1 MSEPVTE
8 IRTPIKLEY
17 EYVAGTVQ
25 SRFLRAVAERQLTGH
40 RCGNC
45 EAVYVPPRG
54 LCPTCGIAT
63 SEVVNLSDKG
73 TVTTFC
79 VVNLPFYG
87 QSLEIPYVCAS
98 VLLDGADV
106 PIFHL
111 IQEMPADEVRIGLRV
126 EAAWVDDAEMKP
138 NLASI
143 RHFRPSGEPD
153 VKLDS
158 KKVTASA

>member
-1 MSEPVTE
+1 MSDPVTS
-8 IRTPIKLEY
+8 IRTPIRLEY
-17 EYVAGTVQ
+17 EYVAGQVQ
-25 SRFLRAVAERQLTGH
+25 SEFLRAVARGRLTGH
-40 RCGNC
+40 RCGRC
-45 EAVYVPPRG
+45 ENVYVPPRG

-63 SEVVNLSDKG
+63 SEVVELSDKG
-73 TVTTFC
+73 TVTRFC
-79 VVNLPFYG
+79 IVNLPFYG

-111 IQEMPADEVRIGLRV
+111 IQEIPPDEVTIGMRV

-143 RHFRPSGEPD
+143 KHFRPIGEG
-153 VKLDS
+153 
-158 KKVTASA
+158 ASA

>member
-1 MSEPVTE
+1 MSDPVTE
-8 IRTPIKLEY
+8 IRTPIRLEY
-17 EYVAGTVQ
+17 EYVAGAVQ
-25 SRFLRAVAERQLTGH
+25 SEFLRAVARGRLTGH
-40 RCGNC
+40 RCGQC
-45 EAVYVPPRG
+45 ENVYVPPRG

-63 SEVVNLSDKG
+63 SEVVELSDKG
-73 TVTTFC
+73 TVTRFC

-111 IQEMPADEVRIGLRV
+111 IQEIPADEVKIGMRV

-143 RHFRPSGEPD
+143 KHFRPIGED
-153 VKLDS
+153 
-158 KKVTASA
+158 ASA

>member
-17 EYVAGTVQ
+17 TYTAGDVQ
-25 SRFLRAVAERQLTGH
+25 SQFLRSVAKGQLTGH
-40 RCGNC
+40 RCGQC
-45 EAVYVPPRG
+45 EKVYVPPRG
-54 LCPTCGIAT
+54 LCPTDGVAT
-63 SEVVNLSDKG
+63 SEVVELSDKG

-98 VLLDGADV
+98 ILLDGADV

-111 IQEMPADEVRIGLRV
+111 IQEIPPNEVKIGMRV

-143 RHFRPSGEPD
+143 KHFRPISEG
-153 VKLDS
+153 
-158 KKVTASA
+158 ASA

>member
-1 MSEPVTE
+1 VSEPVTE
-8 IRTPIKLEY
+8 IRTPIRLEY
-17 EYVAGTVQ
+17 EYMAGRVQ
-25 SRFLRAVAERQLTGH
+25 SDFLRAVAQRQLTGH
-40 RCGNC
+40 RCDSC

-63 SEVVNLSDKG
+63 SETVNLSDKG

-111 IQEMPADEVRIGLRV
+111 IQEMPANDVRIGMRV
-126 EAAWVDDAEMKP
+126 EAAWVDDEEMTP

-143 RHFRPSGEPD
+143 KHFRPTGEPD
-153 VKLDS
+153 VKPGS
-158 KKVTASA
+158 KAVAADA